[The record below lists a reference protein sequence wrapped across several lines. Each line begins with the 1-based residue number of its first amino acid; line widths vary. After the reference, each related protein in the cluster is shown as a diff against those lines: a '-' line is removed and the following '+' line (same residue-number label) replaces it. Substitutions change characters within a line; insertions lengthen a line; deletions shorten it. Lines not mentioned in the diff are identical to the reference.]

1 MICNVPPGSDIS
13 HCWVE
18 WGMWEA
24 LENSWTKCVEVLK
37 LSSTHF
43 WKQGDNRYWIKVP
56 MKRKRRCIETTRAEN
71 GPMHGPDDNRARP
84 KKPHP
89 GFQIAFQKLRL
100 TEIQTRL
107 VSGTFPFN
115 FQIDVY
121 FEGNLI
127 HVALNHVQQTPLTD
141 SGCWELFLSL
151 EQLSTRCSF
160 QTESVSSFSVSI

>member
-1 MICNVPPGSDIS
+1 MTTD
-13 HCWVE
+13 
-18 WGMWEA
+18 
-24 LENSWTKCVEVLK
+24 WT
-37 LSSTHF
+37 
-43 WKQGDNRYWIKVP
+43 KVP
-56 MKRKRRCIETTRAEN
+56 MKRRKRCLERTRAEN
-71 GPMHGPDDNRARP
+71 GPGHSPDEKGGDTARTGQVL
-84 KKPHP
+84 KSHILASRMSSK
-89 GFQIAFQKLRL
+89 ICL
-100 TEIQTRL
+100 TEIQTCL

-160 QTESVSSFSVSI
+160 QTDSVSSFSLSIYSKSKILVRC

>member
-1 MICNVPPGSDIS
+1 
-13 HCWVE
+13 
-18 WGMWEA
+18 
-24 LENSWTKCVEVLK
+24 
-37 LSSTHF
+37 
-43 WKQGDNRYWIKVP
+43 

-151 EQLSTRCSF
+151 EQLSTRCFF
-160 QTESVSSFSVSI
+160 QTDSVSSFSVSIYSRSKILVRC